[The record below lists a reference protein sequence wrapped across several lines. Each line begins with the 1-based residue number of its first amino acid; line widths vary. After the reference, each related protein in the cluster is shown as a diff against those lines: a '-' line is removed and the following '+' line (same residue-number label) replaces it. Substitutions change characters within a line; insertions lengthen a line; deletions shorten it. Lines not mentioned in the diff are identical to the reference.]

1 MQENCSDHR
10 KTQGCQW
17 EYLSRIR
24 RPFQKE
30 TCKKSSFIWKGMVD
44 FLKLWLFAHLS
55 HLSSKKSTKSCDI
68 YSRAFLI
75 MGIQCSLLDGVCFYK
90 QELRLLMFLWVS

>member
-1 MQENCSDHR
+1 MRISEQDKKTFPKGNLQEKFFH
-10 KTQGCQW
+10 
-17 EYLSRIR
+17 L
-24 RPFQKE
+24 KE
-30 TCKKSSFIWKGMVD
+30 WW

-75 MGIQCSLLDGVCFYK
+75 VGIQCSLLDGVCFYK